1 MCTSLGAEL
10 RALWGSEPDRRVAV
24 VGMGSE
30 FGDEA
35 AGLMVADHL
44 KDVGPRGALVIRAE
58 DRPENFTEQIRRFN
72 PTHILF
78 VQAASFGG
86 RPGEARLLPIDAH
99 GEGLHESPLTTLAHY
114 LDTVLSAHVRLL
126 IIEPRGKLGD
136 PSREIVKAARRV
148 AEEIASTLI

>member
-1 MCTSLGAEL
+1 
-10 RALWGSEPDRRVAV
+10 
-24 VGMGSE
+24 MGSE

-44 KDVGPRGALVIRAE
+44 KNMGPKETLVIRVE
-58 DRPENFTEQIRRFN
+58 DRPENFTERIRRFK

-86 RPGEARLLPIDAH
+86 RPGEAMLLPIGAH

-114 LDTVLSAHVRLL
+114 LDTMLSAHVRLL

-136 PSREIVKAARRV
+136 PSQEIVGAARRV